1 MVDRSAR
8 AARLDDVLD
17 ARDLEAVWFA
27 RPNGFAWLL
36 GGSNA
41 VDRTAGIGAAA
52 AGYDGE
58 FRVIASAGAADRIRE
73 EEVPDD
79 VPVESVPWH
88 ASSLPSAIADRSPMP
103 AALDVDAAGFEPVDA
118 ARLRQPLTDD
128 DVERYRELGREAAAA
143 VETVCRQLEPTDPE
157 YEVAAAIEIALAAR
171 DVSTPVLLVG
181 GSDRASRFRGPTP
194 GDAELGD
201 YAIVSVTA
209 ERAGLHASLT
219 RTIVFDPPAWLR
231 DRHRAAA
238 RIEATAVAATEAAV
252 GHSETAVAG
261 SETAVGDPT
270 IAADDSDRITDAAD
284 VFDAIRDAYAAV
296 GHPDEWRAH
305 HQGGAAGFAVRE
317 WLARPGGAEP
327 VTAPMGY
334 AWNPTVAGAR
344 SEDTHLVAADRTEL
358 LTKTGRWPT
367 LEVETADVDG
377 VPSGRYDRH
386 APVVLSDE

>member
-8 AARLDDVLD
+8 TARLDDYLAAHDLD
-17 ARDLEAVWFA
+17 AVWFV

-36 GGSNA
+36 GGSNV
-41 VDRTAGIGAAA
+41 VDRGAPVGAAA

-58 FRVIASAGAADRIRE
+58 FRVIASADAADRIRE

-88 ASSLPSAIADRSPMP
+88 EGSLPAAIADRSPMP
-103 AALDVDAAGFEPVDA
+103 AALDVDATGFEDVDA
-118 ARLRQPLTDD
+118 SRLRQPLTDD
-128 DVERYRELGREAAAA
+128 DVDRYRELGREAAAA

-181 GSDRASRFRGPTP
+181 GDDRASRFRSPTP
-194 GDAELGD
+194 GDAELGE

-209 ERAGLHASLT
+209 ERGGLHASLT
-219 RTIVFDPPAWLR
+219 RTVVFDPPAWLR

-238 RIEATAVAATEAAV
+238 RIEATAIAATEVAVGRSEAAV
-252 GHSETAVAG
+252 
-261 SETAVGDPT
+261 
-270 IAADDSDRITDAAD
+270 DDSEAAVDGSAVTAGDSNRITDAGD
-284 VFDAIRDAYAAV
+284 VFTAIRDAYDAV

-305 HQGGAAGFAVRE
+305 HQGGAAGFDVRE
-317 WLARPGGAEP
+317 WIARPEATDP

-344 SEDTHLVAADRTEL
+344 SEDTHLVAGDRTEII
-358 LTKTGRWPT
+358 TKTGRWPT
-367 LEVETADVDG
+367 LEVESVDVDG
-377 VPSGRYDRH
+377 VRQRQYDRH
-386 APVVLSDE
+386 APVVLSGE